1 MDSALQAIQQFANG
15 FYTGAQAVIK
25 AAEPWQILLVVGALI
40 LMVLFLAIGLRVANR
55 SGEGAMMALED
66 GQQQLKTAQDQ
77 AAKADEKAVKAEE
90 KAQKA
95 DEKAVKAEEKL
106 TQAQQEKKEA
116 LAKLEAES
124 SKGLQLIENQNQ
136 LALAKARI
144 EQLERLQSEETMF
157 MTSARM
163 EAARI
168 VRDAKDYAFTVA
180 SRSDVEYAEMMRH
193 ASEEAE
199 NLRAQSQ
206 QRLDQAHDTL
216 KKALHR
222 ATEIIA
228 EAHAEAACSNRPW
241 YEAPPARLMDAEPAA
256 PSAEAAPEEP
266 ASAAQDT

>member
-1 MDSALQAIQQFANG
+1 MDGALQAVQQFANG
-15 FYTGAQAVIK
+15 FYTGAQAVVK
-25 AAEPWQILLVVGALI
+25 AAEPWQILLVLGALI

-55 SGEGAMMALED
+55 SGEGAMTALED
-66 GQQQLKTAQDQ
+66 GAQQLKAAQDQ
-77 AAKADEKAVKAEE
+77 AAKAEEKVREAEE
-90 KAQKA
+90 KAQ
-95 DEKAVKAEEKL
+95 KAEEKL
-106 TQAQQEKKEA
+106 TQARQEKQEA
-116 LAKLEAES
+116 LEKLAAES
-124 SKGLQLIENQNQ
+124 AKGLQLMENQNQ

-144 EQLERLQSEETMF
+144 EQLEKLQSEDTLF
-157 MTSARM
+157 LTSARM

-180 SRSDVEYAEMMRH
+180 SRADVEYAEMMRH

-228 EAHAEAACSNRPW
+228 EAHAEAARSNRPW
-241 YEAPPARLMDAEPAA
+241 YEAPPARLMDAEAAEVAPA
-256 PSAEAAPEEP
+256 EP
-266 ASAAQDT
+266 ASDT